1 MKFSS
6 SLREASM
13 LGSSGLF
20 QAVLGVLGVVL
31 TPGLITPRPLTRRA
45 MMHDWMCIQ
54 RVRHTT
60 SCHLC

>member
-31 TPGLITPRPLTRRA
+31 TPGL
-45 MMHDWMCIQ
+45 MY
-54 RVRHTT
+54 TT
-60 SCHLC
+60 ALDQEGDDA